1 MLIAKKPAKQGLSII
16 IVGCGKVGLTLIEQ
30 LVKEG
35 HDITIIDQNAKK
47 VQEVANTYDV
57 MGITGNGASHRVQM
71 DAGIASANLL
81 IAVTE
86 SDELNLLCCTVA
98 NQVANCSTIARVR
111 TPDYSGEAAYLRDK
125 LGLAMIINPE
135 LEAAKEIS
143 RILYLPTALEVNSFA
158 HGQAELIK
166 IQIPENNILDGIS
179 VSMLSKKINT
189 SVLICGIERNSA
201 MYIPSGDSLLLGGD
215 KISFV
220 APKGHGR
227 FFLEDIGIKTNQ
239 VKSTMIIGGSK
250 AAYYLAKQLLGL
262 GMQVKIIEQDWK
274 KCEDLC
280 DQLPKAT
287 IICGNAADHDLLIE
301 EGIEQADALVSL
313 TGMDEENII
322 LALFAKTKGVDK
334 IVAKVNEDGR
344 AQLVEELGI
353 DLIVSAKTAT
363 ADAIMSYVRA
373 RQNSLKNVNVESMYQ
388 LVGGRVEALE
398 FIIKEKTEY
407 TDIPFKD
414 LELKP
419 NNLIAC
425 IGRKRQII
433 IPDGDESI
441 QVGDSVVIVTTQK
454 KVKDIT
460 DILAEQ

>member
-1 MLIAKKPAKQGLSII
+1 MKIVII
-16 IVGCGKVGLTLIEQ
+16 GDGKVGHKLTIQ
-30 LVKEG
+30 LSEENYDVVL
-35 HDITIIDQNAKK
+35 IDQNEGKLKEALNQLDILCITGDGADAK
-47 VQEVANTYDV
+47 VQKEAGVPGADLVVAC
-57 MGITGNGASHRVQM
+57 AS
-71 DAGIASANLL
+71 
-81 IAVTE
+81 T
-86 SDELNLLCCTVA
+86 DELNMLSCLLA
-98 NQVANCSTIARVR
+98 KRLGAKHTIARVR
-111 TPDYSGEAAYLRDK
+111 NPIYYQQIDLLKEDLR
-125 LGLAMIINPE
+125 LSMAVNPE
-135 LEAAKEIS
+135 LAAAFEIS
-143 RILYLPTALEVNSFA
+143 RSILLPDTAKVETFMKGKVEMVEFIVKERSHLGGVSL
-158 HGQAELIK
+158 AELYRKFQIK
-166 IQIPENNILDGIS
+166 VLVCAVRRGSEEPKNIL
-179 VSMLSKKINT
+179 V
-189 SVLICGIERNSA
+189 CG
-201 MYIPSGDSLLLGGD
+201 GG
-215 KISFV
+215 KV
-220 APKGHGR
+220 G
-227 FFLEDIGIKTNQ
+227 
-239 VKSTMIIGGSK
+239 
-250 AAYYLAKQLLGL
+250 YYLAKQLLGL

>member
-1 MLIAKKPAKQGLSII
+1 MKIVII
-16 IVGCGKVGLTLIEQ
+16 GDGKVGHKLTIQ
-30 LVKEG
+30 LSEENYDVVL
-35 HDITIIDQNAKK
+35 IDQNEGKLKEALNQLDILCITGDGADAK
-47 VQEVANTYDV
+47 VQKEAGVPGADLVVAC
-57 MGITGNGASHRVQM
+57 AS
-71 DAGIASANLL
+71 
-81 IAVTE
+81 T
-86 SDELNLLCCTVA
+86 DELNMLSCLLA
-98 NQVANCSTIARVR
+98 KRLGAKHTIARVR
-111 TPDYSGEAAYLRDK
+111 NPIYYQQIDLLKEDLRLSMAVNRK
-125 LGLAMIINPE
+125 FQIKVLVCAVRRGSEVIIPNGDFVIHDGDRLHIVASHKYIE
-135 LEAAKEIS
+135 EFFHLIGKRKE
-143 RILYLPTALEVNSFA
+143 P
-158 HGQAELIK
+158 K
-166 IQIPENNILDGIS
+166 NIL
-179 VSMLSKKINT
+179 V
-189 SVLICGIERNSA
+189 CG
-201 MYIPSGDSLLLGGD
+201 GG
-215 KISFV
+215 KV
-220 APKGHGR
+220 G
-227 FFLEDIGIKTNQ
+227 
-239 VKSTMIIGGSK
+239 
-250 AAYYLAKQLLGL
+250 YYLAKQLLGL

>member
-1 MLIAKKPAKQGLSII
+1 
-16 IVGCGKVGLTLIEQ
+16 
-30 LVKEG
+30 
-35 HDITIIDQNAKK
+35 
-47 VQEVANTYDV
+47 
-57 MGITGNGASHRVQM
+57 
-71 DAGIASANLL
+71 
-81 IAVTE
+81 
-86 SDELNLLCCTVA
+86 
-98 NQVANCSTIARVR
+98 
-111 TPDYSGEAAYLRDK
+111 
-125 LGLAMIINPE
+125 
-135 LEAAKEIS
+135 
-143 RILYLPTALEVNSFA
+143 
-158 HGQAELIK
+158 
-166 IQIPENNILDGIS
+166 
-179 VSMLSKKINT
+179 
-189 SVLICGIERNSA
+189 
-201 MYIPSGDSLLLGGD
+201 
-215 KISFV
+215 
-220 APKGHGR
+220 
-227 FFLEDIGIKTNQ
+227 
-239 VKSTMIIGGSK
+239 
-250 AAYYLAKQLLGL
+250 
-262 GMQVKIIEQDWK
+262 
-274 KCEDLC
+274 
-280 DQLPKAT
+280 
-287 IICGNAADHDLLIE
+287 
-301 EGIEQADALVSL
+301 
-313 TGMDEENII
+313 MDEENII

-353 DLIVSAKTAT
+353 DLIVSAKAAT

-454 KVKDIT
+454 KVQDIT